1 MRWALVLLIG
11 CGRINFDPPG
21 LTGDDV
27 ANGDARGTGD
37 GAGGDGMLTGGGPQ
51 LVDSGIEDV
60 AAGNSLTENLPSGV
74 QTGDVIIACM
84 GFRDGTTNITNISD
98 TLGNTYA
105 REQQTNRTNN
115 AVSQECMVAVSA
127 TSAASF
133 QVTVTLSAMANQPS
147 LRVLV
152 YRGVA
157 TSQTIQ
163 PQSSGGAN
171 IQAMSAT
178 TVTFFARPTKIV
190 GINTAD
196 RSATAGSGLTQLFVN
211 AYGDIAE
218 EKSVS
223 TSGIQSVNGTL
234 ASAGNW
240 VMEAIALPSP

>member
-1 MRWALVLLIG
+1 MRWALLVLVG

-21 LTGDDV
+21 LAGDDV
-27 ANGDARGTGD
+27 ANGDARGNGD
-37 GAGGDGMLTGGGPQ
+37 GAGGDGVITGGPQ

-60 AAGNSLTENLPSGV
+60 GSGSSLTENLPNGV

-84 GFRDGTTNITNISD
+84 GFRDGTTNITTIVD

-105 REQQTNRTNN
+105 REMQTNRTNG
-115 AVSQECMVAVSA
+115 AVSQECMVAVSSTA
-127 TSAASF
+127 AASF
-133 QVTVTLSAMANQPS
+133 QVTVNLSATANQPS

-152 YRGVA
+152 YRGVD
-157 TSQTIQ
+157 TSQAIQ

-178 TVTFFARPTKIV
+178 TVTFKAGPSKIV

-196 RSATAGSGLTQLFVN
+196 RAATAGSGLTPLFMN
-211 AYGDIAE
+211 AYGDIAG

-223 TSGIQSVNGTL
+223 TTGLQSVNGTL
-234 ASAGNW
+234 ASPGNW
-240 VMEAIALPSP
+240 VMEAIALPPP

>member
-1 MRWALVLLIG
+1 MRWALLLLVG

-21 LTGDDV
+21 LSGDDV
-27 ANGDARGTGD
+27 VNGDARGTGD
-37 GAGGDGMLTGGGPQ
+37 GAGGDGASGGGGPQ

-60 AAGNSLTENLPSGV
+60 GSGNSMTENLPNGV

-98 TLGNTYA
+98 TLTNTYA
-105 REQQTNRTNN
+105 REMQTNRTNN
-115 AVSQECMVAVSA
+115 AVSQECMVAVSK

-133 QVTVTLSAMANQPS
+133 QVTVNLSANANQPS

-152 YRGVA
+152 YRGVD

-171 IQAMSAT
+171 IQAMSAST
-178 TVTFFARPTKIV
+178 FLFFARPSKIV

-196 RSATAGSGLTQLFVN
+196 RSATAGSGLTLLFTN
-211 AYGDIAE
+211 AYGDIAQ
-218 EKSVS
+218 EKSAS
-223 TSGIQSVNGTL
+223 TSGVQNVNGTL